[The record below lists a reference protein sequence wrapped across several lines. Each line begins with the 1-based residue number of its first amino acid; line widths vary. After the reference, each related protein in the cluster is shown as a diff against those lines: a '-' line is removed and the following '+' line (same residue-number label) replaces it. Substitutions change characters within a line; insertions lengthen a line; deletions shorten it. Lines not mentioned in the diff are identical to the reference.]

1 MPRQIKKRS
10 KTIESRKVDP
20 LVNDIIQAPPEIKLP
35 WPPAVTAEDFVR
47 NRPKTKIDIK
57 SPNSFFVYRAA
68 FVKQLLI
75 EQHKFKM
82 TQVSKWASSSWKNES
97 KEVKETYKVM
107 AQKIDKEFQ
116 EKRKAIKG
124 YRIVCENYGQKSIEE
139 DPQEQK
145 CIKQE
150 QVEEI
155 QEMQQPQQ
163 PQQIQQPQP
172 QQQQRQQQQ
181 QQQKND
187 NPIPDLITWQP
198 PNYPEYF
205 PYIINMTP
213 VASSPGST
221 SSDTYESDNTINN
234 SPISPRSTDFSF
246 YENHFNFNNNTT
258 DRVYLPTST
267 SFTDNFCASVFTD
280 VVDHDNSD
288 DSQTNIEESEY
299 YNPAVCIVSETPGCF
314 IEDHYNEYLSWN

>member
-139 DPQEQK
+139 DPQEQ
-145 CIKQE
+145 
-150 QVEEI
+150 
-155 QEMQQPQQ
+155 
-163 PQQIQQPQP
+163 
-172 QQQQRQQQQ
+172 
-181 QQQKND
+181 ND

-213 VASSPGST
+213 VASPGST

-246 YENHFNFNNNTT
+246 YENHFNFNNNT

-267 SFTDNFCASVFTD
+267 SFTGNFCASIFTD

-314 IEDHYNEYLSWN
+314 IEDHYNDYLSWN